1 MICDGDE
8 MNKCKYSVIVPVYK
22 VEAVLPRCIES
33 ILNQTVPD
41 FELILIDDGSP
52 DRSGAICDEYAAK
65 DARIRVIHQK
75 NGGVSRA
82 RNAGLDAAQGEYIV
96 FIDSDDY
103 VDATYLQCFDE
114 NPADLI
120 IGGYQIEGQ
129 ELLQRVI
136 RRNEYLYIDDINQ
149 TEFISLFENGALN
162 YVWTKC
168 FLASIIKRE
177 GIRFDERLQLSEDT
191 LFTVQYASCC
201 HSVSKT
207 PSFGYH
213 YVKYA
218 HETLTGM
225 ALSFELIQKLEQANE
240 FIFEELEKSL
250 NGQAASTVAKRI
262 SLLYKNFLAECIEQ
276 RQNNLHFI
284 YFLFKQKWFRRSLD
298 YVDEIYADEDPKYR
312 MLLKTKSP
320 TLFCL
325 YRAYVRMRNQ

>member
-1 MICDGDE
+1 MV
-8 MNKCKYSVIVPVYK
+8 KYSVIVPVYK

-82 RNAGLDAAQGEYIV
+82 RNAGLDAARGEYIV

-114 NPADLI
+114 NPAELT
-120 IGGYQIEGQ
+120 IGGYQIEGHGLSQ
-129 ELLQRVI
+129 TAI
-136 RRNEYLYIDDINQ
+136 HRNEYLYISNISA
-149 TEFISLFENGALN
+149 TEFIDFFEHGALN
-162 YVWTKC
+162 YVCTKS
-168 FLASIIKRE
+168 FRTSIINEK

-191 LFTVQYASCC
+191 LFAVQYASCSQSFC
-201 HSVSKT
+201 RI
-207 PSFGYH
+207 PSIGYH

-225 ALSFELIQKLEQANE
+225 AFGRDLICRLEQANSM
-240 FIFEELEKSL
+240 IYEELKKKL
-250 NGQAASTVAKRI
+250 NEQAAGTVAKRI
-262 SLLYKNFLAECIEQ
+262 SLLYKNFLAECIDQ
-276 RQNNLHFI
+276 KDKNLRFFC
-284 YFLFKQKWFRRSLD
+284 FLFKQKWFRRSLD

-312 MLLKTKSP
+312 ALLKMKSP

-325 YRAYVRMRNQ
+325 YCAYVRMRNRSQFRE